1 MPSRF
6 EPAVGNPRLHGVVI
20 AVDDA
25 TGKATS
31 ITRLDCT
38 LPDLDRMDAETA
50 RDVSNGE
57 SRCE

>member
-25 TGKATS
+25 TGKATA

-38 LPDLDRMDAETA
+38 PEDLERMDAETA
-50 RDVSNGE
+50 LK
-57 SRCE
+57 